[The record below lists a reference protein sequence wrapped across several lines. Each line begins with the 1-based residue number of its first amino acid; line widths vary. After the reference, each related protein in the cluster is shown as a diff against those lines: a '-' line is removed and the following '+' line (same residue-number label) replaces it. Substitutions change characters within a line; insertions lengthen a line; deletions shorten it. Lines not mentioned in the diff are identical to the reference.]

1 MDLTI
6 YVHDFHPQIG
16 HSRAMIEIL
25 NGLSVEQKT
34 QINSLEIVAFTCT
47 DLDKLFPSF
56 ECAKSFTRIPC
67 PNLKPFLLKMF
78 FYHIATLIHSC
89 TKGAHRK
96 KIGIGIACLNIDI
109 VNIQFIHEQWAEH
122 FFKGRNFSL
131 LSKSYKKILFAYFH
145 LCEKYIYS
153 NWKKTQYILIANF
166 LKKYLSE
173 KFKTSEAHMTL
184 IPSGV
189 NTEEFQFVDM
199 SKDQLAQKL
208 FQTYPELQ
216 KLDPTQPIAL
226 FVGALERKGL
236 PRVLKALTNIP
247 NAQLI
252 VVGKSEFKNF
262 VMPRLPFKIAHVPF
276 TKEVSL
282 FYQLADL
289 FIFPTQYEPFGL
301 VIIEAYVMGM
311 DLIIPIEDVGASEI
325 IPAGAGIH
333 YFHQKEEINL
343 INIKPVSLEEKKL
356 RRVERLKNISPYT
369 WEKSGQKFYS
379 LLSNLK

>member
-6 YVHDFHPQIG
+6 YVHDFHPEIG

-25 NGLSVEQKT
+25 NGLSVEQKD
-34 QINSLEIVAFTCT
+34 QIKSLEVVAFTTT
-47 DLDKLFPSF
+47 DLVKLFPSF
-56 ECAKSFTRIPC
+56 ECAKSFTQVPF
-67 PNLKPFLLKMF
+67 PKLKPFLFKMF
-78 FYHIATLIHSC
+78 IYHIASLIHSC
-89 TKGAHRK
+89 TKGANRK
-96 KIGIGIACLNIDI
+96 RIGIGIACLNIDI
-109 VNIQFIHEQWAEH
+109 VNIQFIHEQWAEY
-122 FFKGRNFSL
+122 FFKGRKFSL

-145 LCEKYIYS
+145 FCEKYIY
-153 NWKKTQYILIANF
+153 NHWQNTQYILIANF

-173 KFKTSEAHMTL
+173 NFKTNDDRMTI

-189 NTEEFQFVDM
+189 NTEEFQFIDL
-199 SKDQLAQKL
+199 SKEELAKKL
-208 FQTYPELQ
+208 FLSYPELQ
-216 KLDPTQPIAL
+216 KLDLNQPIAL

-236 PRVLKALTNIP
+236 PKVLKALMNVP

-262 VMPRLPFKIAHVPF
+262 VMPQLPYKIAHIPF

-301 VIIEAYVMGM
+301 VIIEAYVMGL
-311 DLIIPIEDVGASEI
+311 DLIIPIENVGASEI
-325 IPAGAGIH
+325 IPAGAGVQ
-333 YFHQKEEINL
+333 YFHQNEEIKL
-343 INIKPVSLEEKKL
+343 LTINSVNLEEKEL
-356 RRVERLKNISPYT
+356 RRIERLKNISPYT

-379 LLSNLK
+379 LLTNLK